1 MFQTTRFSRPMLKS
15 GRLLTIPLLA
25 LASFGAPALSAQVVC
40 CPMPNY
46 GPHQQ
51 PALDRGASAHH
62 FNING
67 GSTGSMTA
75 YLSLGRTLTAQW
87 ATSWPPEMVVTSPI
101 CIREPATGHIRSNK
115 PRLADISLTSLNA

>member
-1 MFQTTRFSRPMLKS
+1 MFQTTRFSRPMLQS

-51 PALDRGASAHH
+51 RALDRGASAHH

-67 GSTGSMTA
+67 A
-75 YLSLGRTLTAQW
+75 IYRVDDSLFVFGQN
-87 ATSWPPEMVVTSPI
+87 PYSPV
-101 CIREPATGHIRSNK
+101 GHIVAAGNGRYI
-115 PRLADISLTSLNA
+115 ADMYSGARYWAYPVD